1 MATNSMGMAANSM
14 GMAGGMGPT
23 IMAMMM
29 KQQ

>member
-1 MATNSMGMAANSM
+1 MMAANSM

-23 IMAMMM
+23 IMAMML